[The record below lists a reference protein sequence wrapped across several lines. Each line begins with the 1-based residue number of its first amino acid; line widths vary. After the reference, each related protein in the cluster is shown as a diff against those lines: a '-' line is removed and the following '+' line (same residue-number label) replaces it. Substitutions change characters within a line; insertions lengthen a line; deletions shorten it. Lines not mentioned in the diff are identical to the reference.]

1 MQSSVYPIPRCVLAQ
16 TFLDNINNQSESSGS
31 GSSSDEDRNTDV
43 DEKYQQSP
51 NRLQGRQQEYRHVHH
66 HHQHPH
72 RHQHQYTQ
80 QYHRPQQQQVHRGG
94 VSDVPL
100 PSSLSLASGSL
111 AMTVGGCGTGECNDA
126 PLPVP
131 GVSSNKNYAQERQQH
146 YHSQLPSTE
155 MHDQQ
160 SYLHHHRSGTNQHL
174 GSTPSHS
181 ANPLPLPTVQHHH
194 QQRSLCYPHSSSS
207 ASSSSIPGSGAYQ
220 HQQPPQQQNNH
231 HHYSSY
237 AHSQMSR
244 LEAMFPPLHDNEE
257 NMSEALE
264 HKPVKR
270 PEHPTLDQMLKT
282 LKATTCATVS
292 DRVGPSRT
300 QSTNNAFEKELPRRR
315 APPPPL
321 LIPASVVQTSSD
333 KTEKRVSPVVPSL
346 PSPESPSGLAIHLYV
361 HHHHHHHSQETVEK
375 SSGTTSPPLQLLS
388 PLTIESPSPTK
399 TIISP
404 PTLPSPVSPPLA
416 TSPPLVSLLPSANIP
431 SLKDSISTQSS
442 NKIKSLTP
450 TEEDTQPLPWFNHP
464 NSLANSSSASTRRP
478 SRPIRLHQP
487 RVRLPD
493 PTTSAHLLS
502 TISPQ
507 DLARLYVHAA
517 HHLHSHQP
525 IRHYVLMKMLMTQ
538 AELTQYGRL
547 RAEMPRAPGPS
558 TGALPKRTGFGTLA
572 NTGLGAQCK
581 VASGLGRCVV
591 TREETKKRKVERVGV
606 EEEEGEGKVMMKEK
620 NKNRM
625 SWSMPL
631 FSLRVLTG
639 RTTTANKLGSLAE
652 KEVHPL
658 LPPASI
664 DETHDRKDSGN
675 SSSSGRRKQVKRQD
689 SGCYAS
695 SRRLEELELG
705 ESGDE
710 RLLQTRRRSL
720 TRSLS
725 LTSSSSS
732 DYEMEEMDDNN
743 NDKDNSGQEMEEI
756 QLDRTIRHSLAE
768 EEEQG
773 GERKADDYWTMLRQ
787 KNNRSRRRLIRME
800 DAPVLD
806 DKEDSNMYYYQ
817 QQSQFPSQQ
826 QQQHSSKHYQQ
837 QAPHHYSDQNVIQ
850 HSSPSLHHYHHSQHP
865 QSISSSTS
873 YLSPPDSASPKNLAR
888 PPTKMSISPK
898 TLIRRTSTHHHATRG
913 RDNLTLPIIGG
924 VVTGGTDGSDAIGLS
939 SGLLMVSLLFGFLYL
954 IEGTNQFHSLQSA
967 LLSIIL

>member
-1 MQSSVYPIPRCVLAQ
+1 
-16 TFLDNINNQSESSGS
+16 
-31 GSSSDEDRNTDV
+31 
-43 DEKYQQSP
+43 
-51 NRLQGRQQEYRHVHH
+51 
-66 HHQHPH
+66 
-72 RHQHQYTQ
+72 
-80 QYHRPQQQQVHRGG
+80 
-94 VSDVPL
+94 
-100 PSSLSLASGSL
+100 
-111 AMTVGGCGTGECNDA
+111 
-126 PLPVP
+126 
-131 GVSSNKNYAQERQQH
+131 
-146 YHSQLPSTE
+146 
-155 MHDQQ
+155 
-160 SYLHHHRSGTNQHL
+160 
-174 GSTPSHS
+174 
-181 ANPLPLPTVQHHH
+181 
-194 QQRSLCYPHSSSS
+194 
-207 ASSSSIPGSGAYQ
+207 
-220 HQQPPQQQNNH
+220 
-231 HHYSSY
+231 
-237 AHSQMSR
+237 MSR
-244 LEAMFPPLHDNEE
+244 LEAVFPPLHDNEE
-257 NMSEALE
+257 DMSKALE
-264 HKPVKR
+264 HKPAKR
-270 PEHPTLDQMLKT
+270 PEHPTLGQMLNT
-282 LKATTCATVS
+282 LKAATSATVS

-300 QSTNNAFEKELPRRR
+300 QSTKNALEKELSRRS

-333 KTEKRVSPVVPSL
+333 KIEKRVSPVAPSL
-346 PSPESPSGLAIHLYV
+346 PSPESPSALAIHLYV
-361 HHHHHHHSQETVEK
+361 HHHHHHHSQETDEK
-375 SSGTTSPPLQLLS
+375 SSGTTSPPLLLLS
-388 PLTIESPSPTK
+388 PLTIESPSTTK
-399 TIISP
+399 TIPSP
-404 PTLPSPVSPPLA
+404 PMLPSPVSPPLA
-416 TSPPLVSLLPSANIP
+416 TPPPLVSLLPSANIP
-431 SLKDSISTQSS
+431 SLKDSISTQRS

-493 PTTSAHLLS
+493 STTSAHLLS

-525 IRHYVLMKMLMTQ
+525 IRRYVLMKMLMTQ

-591 TREETKKRKVERVGV
+591 TREETKKRKVERVG
-606 EEEEGEGKVMMKEK
+606 EEEEQGEGKVMMKEK

-639 RTTTANKLGSLAE
+639 RTTTANNRLGSLAE

-658 LPPASI
+658 LPPVSI
-664 DETHDRKDSGN
+664 DETHDRKDSSG
-675 SSSSGRRKQVKRQD
+675 SSGRRKQVKRQD

-705 ESGDE
+705 ESGRE

-732 DYEMEEMDDNN
+732 DYELEDMDDNN
-743 NDKDNSGQEMEEI
+743 NDEDDSGQEMDEM
-756 QLDRTIRHSLAE
+756 QLDRTIPHSHAE

-773 GERKADDYWTMLRQ
+773 EEGKADDYWTMLRQ

-800 DAPVLD
+800 DAAVLE

-817 QQSQFPSQQ
+817 QQPSQLPSQ
-826 QQQHSSKHYQQ
+826 QQQHSSKYYQQ
-837 QAPHHYSDQNVIQ
+837 QPPHHHSDQNAIQ
-850 HSSPSLHHYHHSQHP
+850 QSSLPLHHYHHSQHP

-873 YLSPPDSASPKNLAR
+873 YLSPPNSDSPKNIAR
-888 PPTKMSISPK
+888 PPTKISITPK
-898 TLIRRTSTHHHATRG
+898 SLNRRASTHHHTTRG
-913 RDNLTLPIIGG
+913 RDNHTLPIIGG
-924 VVTGGTDGSDAIGLS
+924 VATGGTDGSDAINLS
-939 SGLLMVSLLFGFLYL
+939 SGLLMVSLLFGFLYF
-954 IEGTNQFHSLQSA
+954 IEGTNQFHNLQSA